1 MATERQ
7 TALDILAVKTMIQE
21 NLVKLFWTPTFKQLA
36 DPLTKEMDDILLRKF
51 KKGGKVCLV
60 QSKADEQIEVQRASQ
75 IRRGQRERRNMRMKL
90 AKQPTRSSLNVKI

>member
-21 NLVKLFWTPTFKQLA
+21 NLVKLFWTPTFKLLA

-60 QSKADEQIEVQRASQ
+60 QSKEDEQIEVQRAQ